1 MKKMNQQEFM
11 NILCI
16 LAKMDERCADR
27 IIKSTQQSFIEVKSA
42 SDFTKQYE
50 SVCVDDLYF
59 NYMFDRMDVPQAAEE
74 VINRIT
80 KAKQVVMKTV
90 QEEQKVIG
98 IDGNHVLDILD
109 RIMHDADN
117 MPPEEPEEPEEPKE
131 PATPVVQPVLTR
143 PVMSK
148 KESSF
153 DDMLSA
159 LEDEDEEE
167 VGNTSTAPEPNDP
180 KKPDTSDDLYNAFD
194 DEDSDLLSAL
204 EEEED
209 GIAEQN
215 PAESDNDETE
225 EEPEETQEEE
235 PEETPE
241 EEPEETQ
248 EEEPE
253 ETQKEQSDGLSLDE
267 SNGEPDDSVNL
278 CSPSLSV
285 SESGNEELCSE
296 LSPVL
301 DERSKHTDGQPNC
314 SGSDCLLQSFPD
326 GKPGRGLPSID
337 DTEEGQEKESVAMDA
352 EQEMK
357 DAFAKI
363 LNFKYR
369 PSSSEEEEAK
379 EIFDTLVKGASRNFF
394 AKPASIKYDVKE
406 EAKKPVNPNGNVSLG
421 DVIAAALGM
430 PEAGKLDTDTG
441 DTGDDFDL

>member
-1 MKKMNQQEFM
+1 MERMNPYEFA
-11 NILCI
+11 NLLCI
-16 LAKMDERCADR
+16 FAQMDGRCADKTIR
-27 IIKSTQQSFIEVKSA
+27 PRQMSFIEVESA
-42 SDFTKQYE
+42 SDSTKKYE
-50 SVCVDDLYF
+50 PICIDDIYVEYLY
-59 NYMFDRMDVPQAAEE
+59 DRMDARQAAEE
-74 VINRIT
+74 AINRIINAKEVVT
-80 KAKQVVMKTV
+80 KKAPEGPKAMH
-90 QEEQKVIG
+90 IMN
-98 IDGNHVLDILD
+98 IDSNHVLDILN

-117 MPPEEPEEPEEPKE
+117 MPPEEPEEPEE

-148 KESSF
+148 KESPF

-167 VGNTSTAPEPNDP
+167 TDDTSAAPESNESE
-180 KKPDTSDDLYNAFD
+180 KPDASGDLYNAFDD

-204 EEEED
+204 ENED
-209 GIAEQN
+209 DDQDEQK

-225 EEPEETQEEE
+225 EEPEETQEEA
-235 PEETPE
+235 
-241 EEPEETQ
+241 PEETQ

-267 SNGEPDDSVNL
+267 SNGEPDD
-278 CSPSLSV
+278 
-285 SESGNEELCSE
+285 
-296 LSPVL
+296 
-301 DERSKHTDGQPNC
+301 
-314 SGSDCLLQSFPD
+314 
-326 GKPGRGLPSID
+326 
-337 DTEEGQEKESVAMDA
+337 TEEGQEKESVAVDI
-352 EQEMK
+352 EQEIK
-357 DAFAKI
+357 DTFAKI

>member
-1 MKKMNQQEFM
+1 MEKMNQQEFM

-16 LAKMDERCADR
+16 LAKMDGRCADR

-59 NYMFDRMDVPQAAEE
+59 NYMFDMMDVPQAAEE

-80 KAKQVVMKTV
+80 KAKQVVTKKDPEGPKAMN
-90 QEEQKVIG
+90 IMN
-98 IDGNHVLDILD
+98 IDSNHVLNILN

-117 MPPEEPEEPEEPKE
+117 IPPDEEPEEPEK
-131 PATPVVQPVLTR
+131 PVAPVVKPVQPVQIAR
-143 PVMSK
+143 PSAL
-148 KESSF
+148 

-159 LEDEDEEE
+159 LEDEEED
-167 VGNTSTAPEPNDP
+167 NTSETPKPNSSE
-180 KKPDTSDDLYNAFD
+180 KPDASGDLYNAFGD
-194 DEDSDLLSAL
+194 DDDSDLLSAL

-209 GIAEQN
+209 NQDEQKPEESN
-215 PAESDNDETE
+215 NNSDNDETE
-225 EEPEETQEEE
+225 EEPEEAQEEE
-235 PEETPE
+235 P
-241 EEPEETQ
+241 
-248 EEEPE
+248 
-253 ETQKEQSDGLSLDE
+253 SGLSLDE
-267 SNGEPDDSVNL
+267 SDGENDNA
-278 CSPSLSV
+278 
-285 SESGNEELCSE
+285 EEN
-296 LSPVL
+296 
-301 DERSKHTDGQPNC
+301 Q
-314 SGSDCLLQSFPD
+314 
-326 GKPGRGLPSID
+326 
-337 DTEEGQEKESVAMDA
+337 EEKVVAVDI

-369 PSSSEEEEAK
+369 PSSSEDEEAK

-406 EAKKPVNPNGNVSLG
+406 EAKKPVNSNGNVSLG

-441 DTGDDFDL
+441 NTGDDFNL

>member
-1 MKKMNQQEFM
+1 MEKMNQQEFM

-16 LAKMDERCADR
+16 LAKMDGRCADKTIR
-27 IIKSTQQSFIEVKSA
+27 PRQMSFIEVESA
-42 SDFTKQYE
+42 SDSTKKYE
-50 SVCVDDLYF
+50 PICIDDIYVEYLY
-59 NYMFDRMDVPQAAEE
+59 DRMDARQAAEE
-74 VINRIT
+74 AINRIINAKEVVT
-80 KAKQVVMKTV
+80 KKAPEGPKAMH
-90 QEEQKVIG
+90 IMN
-98 IDGNHVLDILD
+98 IDSNHVLDILN

-117 MPPEEPEEPEEPKE
+117 MPPKEPEEPEKPEE

-153 DDMLSA
+153 DDMMSA

-167 VGNTSTAPEPNDP
+167 VGNTSTATEHNDS

-241 EEPEETQ
+241 EELEETQ

-267 SNGEPDDSVNL
+267 SNGEP
-278 CSPSLSV
+278 
-285 SESGNEELCSE
+285 
-296 LSPVL
+296 
-301 DERSKHTDGQPNC
+301 
-314 SGSDCLLQSFPD
+314 
-326 GKPGRGLPSID
+326 D

-430 PEAGKLDTDTG
+430 PEAGTLDTDTG
-441 DTGDDFDL
+441 NTGDDFNL

>member
-1 MKKMNQQEFM
+1 MEKMNQQEFM

-16 LAKMDERCADR
+16 LAKMDGRCADR

-59 NYMFDRMDVPQAAEE
+59 NYMFDMMDVPQAAEE

-80 KAKQVVMKTV
+80 KAKQVVT
-90 QEEQKVIG
+90 QKAPEGPKAMNVMN
-98 IDGNHVLDILD
+98 IDSNHVLDILS

-117 MPPEEPEEPEEPKE
+117 IPPDEEPEEPEK
-131 PATPVVQPVLTR
+131 PVAPVVKPVQPVQIAR
-143 PVMSK
+143 PSAL
-148 KESSF
+148 
-153 DDMLSA
+153 DDIMSA
-159 LEDEDEEE
+159 LEDEEE
-167 VGNTSTAPEPNDP
+167 TDDISATPEPNCSE
-180 KKPDTSDDLYNAFD
+180 KPDASGDLYNVFDD
-194 DEDSDLLSAL
+194 DEDNSDLLSAL

-209 GIAEQN
+209 GQAEQKL
-215 PAESDNDETE
+215 AKSDNTETE
-225 EEPEETQEEE
+225 EKS
-235 PEETPE
+235 
-241 EEPEETQ
+241 
-248 EEEPE
+248 E
-253 ETQKEQSDGLSLDE
+253 ETQKEQSDDLSLDE
-267 SNGEPDDSVNL
+267 SNGES
-278 CSPSLSV
+278 
-285 SESGNEELCSE
+285 
-296 LSPVL
+296 
-301 DERSKHTDGQPNC
+301 
-314 SGSDCLLQSFPD
+314 
-326 GKPGRGLPSID
+326 D
-337 DTEEGQEKESVAMDA
+337 DTEEGQEKESVAVDI

-441 DTGDDFDL
+441 NTGDDFNL

>member
-1 MKKMNQQEFM
+1 MERMNPYEFA
-11 NILCI
+11 NLLCI
-16 LAKMDERCADR
+16 FAQMDGRCADKTIR
-27 IIKSTQQSFIEVKSA
+27 PRQMSFIEVESA
-42 SDFTKQYE
+42 SDSTKKYE
-50 SVCVDDLYF
+50 PICIDDIYVEYLY
-59 NYMFDRMDVPQAAEE
+59 DRMDARQAAEE
-74 VINRIT
+74 AINRIINAKEVVT
-80 KAKQVVMKTV
+80 KKAPEGPKAMH
-90 QEEQKVIG
+90 IMN
-98 IDGNHVLDILD
+98 IDSNHVLDILN

-117 MPPEEPEEPEEPKE
+117 MPPKEPEEPEKPEE

-143 PVMSK
+143 PVMPK

-153 DDMLSA
+153 DDMMSA

-167 VGNTSTAPEPNDP
+167 VGNTSTATEHNDS

-241 EEPEETQ
+241 EELEETQ

-267 SNGEPDDSVNL
+267 SNGEP
-278 CSPSLSV
+278 
-285 SESGNEELCSE
+285 
-296 LSPVL
+296 
-301 DERSKHTDGQPNC
+301 
-314 SGSDCLLQSFPD
+314 
-326 GKPGRGLPSID
+326 D

-430 PEAGKLDTDTG
+430 PEAGTLDTDTG
-441 DTGDDFDL
+441 NTGDDFNL

>member
-98 IDGNHVLDILD
+98 IDGNHVLDILN

-117 MPPEEPEEPEEPKE
+117 MPPEEPEEPEKPEE

-153 DDMLSA
+153 DDMMSA

-167 VGNTSTAPEPNDP
+167 VGNTSTAPEHNDS

-225 EEPEETQEEE
+225 EEPEETQ
-235 PEETPE
+235 
-241 EEPEETQ
+241 
-248 EEEPE
+248 
-253 ETQKEQSDGLSLDE
+253 KEQSDGLSLDE
-267 SNGEPDDSVNL
+267 SNGEADDSVNL

-337 DTEEGQEKESVAMDA
+337 DIEEGQEKESVAVDI

-363 LNFKYR
+363 LNFKYW
-369 PSSSEEEEAK
+369 PSSSEDEEAK

>member
-1 MKKMNQQEFM
+1 MERMNPYEFA
-11 NILCI
+11 NLLCI
-16 LAKMDERCADR
+16 FAQMDGRCADKTIR
-27 IIKSTQQSFIEVKSA
+27 PRQMSFIEVESA
-42 SDFTKQYE
+42 SDSTKKYE
-50 SVCVDDLYF
+50 PICIDDIYVEYLY
-59 NYMFDRMDVPQAAEE
+59 DRMDARQAAEE
-74 VINRIT
+74 AINRIINAKEVVT
-80 KAKQVVMKTV
+80 KKAPEGPKAMH
-90 QEEQKVIG
+90 IMN
-98 IDGNHVLDILD
+98 IDSNHVLDILN

-117 MPPEEPEEPEEPKE
+117 MPPKEPEEPEKPEE

-153 DDMLSA
+153 DDMMSA

-167 VGNTSTAPEPNDP
+167 VGNTSTATEHNDS

-241 EEPEETQ
+241 EELEETQ

-267 SNGEPDDSVNL
+267 SNGEP
-278 CSPSLSV
+278 
-285 SESGNEELCSE
+285 
-296 LSPVL
+296 
-301 DERSKHTDGQPNC
+301 
-314 SGSDCLLQSFPD
+314 
-326 GKPGRGLPSID
+326 D

-369 PSSSEEEEAK
+369 PNSSEEEEAK

-441 DTGDDFDL
+441 NTGDDFNL

>member
-1 MKKMNQQEFM
+1 MERMNPYEFA
-11 NILCI
+11 NLLCI
-16 LAKMDERCADR
+16 FAQMDGRCADKTIR
-27 IIKSTQQSFIEVKSA
+27 PRQMSFIEVESA
-42 SDFTKQYE
+42 SDSTKKYE
-50 SVCVDDLYF
+50 PICIDDIYVEYLY
-59 NYMFDRMDVPQAAEE
+59 DRMDARQAAEE
-74 VINRIT
+74 AINRIINAKEVVT
-80 KAKQVVMKTV
+80 KKAPEGPKAMH
-90 QEEQKVIG
+90 IMN
-98 IDGNHVLDILD
+98 IDSNHVLDILN

-117 MPPEEPEEPEEPKE
+117 MPPEEPEEPEE

-148 KESSF
+148 KESPF

-167 VGNTSTAPEPNDP
+167 TDDTSAAPESNESE
-180 KKPDTSDDLYNAFD
+180 KPDASGDLYNAFDD

-204 EEEED
+204 ENED
-209 GIAEQN
+209 DDQDEQK

-225 EEPEETQEEE
+225 EEPEETQEEA
-235 PEETPE
+235 
-241 EEPEETQ
+241 PEETQ

-267 SNGEPDDSVNL
+267 SNGEPDD
-278 CSPSLSV
+278 
-285 SESGNEELCSE
+285 
-296 LSPVL
+296 
-301 DERSKHTDGQPNC
+301 
-314 SGSDCLLQSFPD
+314 
-326 GKPGRGLPSID
+326 
-337 DTEEGQEKESVAMDA
+337 TEEGQEKESVAVDI
-352 EQEMK
+352 EQEIK

-369 PSSSEEEEAK
+369 PSSSEDEEAK

>member
-16 LAKMDERCADR
+16 LAKMDGRCADR

-59 NYMFDRMDVPQAAEE
+59 NYMFDMMDVPQAAEE

-80 KAKQVVMKTV
+80 KAKQVVTKKDPEGPKAMN
-90 QEEQKVIG
+90 IMN
-98 IDGNHVLDILD
+98 IDSNHVLNILN

-117 MPPEEPEEPEEPKE
+117 IPPDEEPEEPEN
-131 PATPVVQPVLTR
+131 PVAPVVKPVQPVQIAR
-143 PVMSK
+143 PSAL
-148 KESSF
+148 

-159 LEDEDEEE
+159 LEDEEED
-167 VGNTSTAPEPNDP
+167 NTSETPKPNSSE
-180 KKPDTSDDLYNAFD
+180 KPDASGDLYNAFGD
-194 DEDSDLLSAL
+194 DDDSDLLSAL

-209 GIAEQN
+209 NQDEQKPEESN
-215 PAESDNDETE
+215 NNSDNDETE
-225 EEPEETQEEE
+225 EEPEEAQEEE
-235 PEETPE
+235 P
-241 EEPEETQ
+241 
-248 EEEPE
+248 
-253 ETQKEQSDGLSLDE
+253 SGLSLDE
-267 SNGEPDDSVNL
+267 SDGENDNA
-278 CSPSLSV
+278 
-285 SESGNEELCSE
+285 EEN
-296 LSPVL
+296 
-301 DERSKHTDGQPNC
+301 Q
-314 SGSDCLLQSFPD
+314 
-326 GKPGRGLPSID
+326 
-337 DTEEGQEKESVAMDA
+337 EEKVVAVDI

-441 DTGDDFDL
+441 NTGDDFNL

>member
-1 MKKMNQQEFM
+1 MEKMNQQEFM

-16 LAKMDERCADR
+16 LAKMDGRCADR

-59 NYMFDRMDVPQAAEE
+59 NYMFDMMDVPQAAEE

-80 KAKQVVMKTV
+80 KAKQVVT
-90 QEEQKVIG
+90 QKAPEGPKAMNVMN
-98 IDGNHVLDILD
+98 IDSNHVLDILS

-117 MPPEEPEEPEEPKE
+117 IPPDEEPEEPEK
-131 PATPVVQPVLTR
+131 PVAPVVKPVQPVQIAR
-143 PVMSK
+143 PSAL
-148 KESSF
+148 
-153 DDMLSA
+153 DDIMSA
-159 LEDEDEEE
+159 LEDEEE
-167 VGNTSTAPEPNDP
+167 TDDISATPEPNCSE
-180 KKPDTSDDLYNAFD
+180 KPDASGDLYNVFDD
-194 DEDSDLLSAL
+194 DEDNSDLLSAL

-209 GIAEQN
+209 GQAEQKL
-215 PAESDNDETE
+215 AKSDNTETE
-225 EEPEETQEEE
+225 EKS
-235 PEETPE
+235 
-241 EEPEETQ
+241 
-248 EEEPE
+248 E
-253 ETQKEQSDGLSLDE
+253 ETQKEQSDDLSLDE
-267 SNGEPDDSVNL
+267 SNGES
-278 CSPSLSV
+278 
-285 SESGNEELCSE
+285 
-296 LSPVL
+296 
-301 DERSKHTDGQPNC
+301 
-314 SGSDCLLQSFPD
+314 
-326 GKPGRGLPSID
+326 D
-337 DTEEGQEKESVAMDA
+337 DTEEGQEKESVDVDI

-441 DTGDDFDL
+441 NTGDDFNL

>member
-98 IDGNHVLDILD
+98 IDGNHVLDILN

-117 MPPEEPEEPEEPKE
+117 MPPEEPEEPEKPEE

-148 KESSF
+148 KESPF

-167 VGNTSTAPEPNDP
+167 TDDTSAAPESNESE
-180 KKPDTSDDLYNAFD
+180 KPDASGDLYNAFDD

-204 EEEED
+204 ENED
-209 GIAEQN
+209 DDQDEQK

-225 EEPEETQEEE
+225 EEPEETQEEA
-235 PEETPE
+235 
-241 EEPEETQ
+241 PEETQ

-267 SNGEPDDSVNL
+267 SNGEPDD
-278 CSPSLSV
+278 
-285 SESGNEELCSE
+285 
-296 LSPVL
+296 
-301 DERSKHTDGQPNC
+301 
-314 SGSDCLLQSFPD
+314 
-326 GKPGRGLPSID
+326 
-337 DTEEGQEKESVAMDA
+337 TEEGQEKESVAVDI

-369 PSSSEEEEAK
+369 PNSSEEEEAK

-394 AKPASIKYDVKE
+394 AKPASIQYDVKE

>member
-98 IDGNHVLDILD
+98 IDGNHVLDILN

-117 MPPEEPEEPEEPKE
+117 IPPEEPEEPEKPEE

-148 KESSF
+148 KESPF

-167 VGNTSTAPEPNDP
+167 TDDTSAAPESNESE
-180 KKPDTSDDLYNAFD
+180 KPDASGDLYNAFDD

-204 EEEED
+204 ENED
-209 GIAEQN
+209 DDQDEQK

-225 EEPEETQEEE
+225 EEPEETQEEA
-235 PEETPE
+235 
-241 EEPEETQ
+241 PEETQ

-267 SNGEPDDSVNL
+267 SNGEPDD
-278 CSPSLSV
+278 
-285 SESGNEELCSE
+285 
-296 LSPVL
+296 
-301 DERSKHTDGQPNC
+301 
-314 SGSDCLLQSFPD
+314 
-326 GKPGRGLPSID
+326 
-337 DTEEGQEKESVAMDA
+337 TEEGQEKESVAVDI
-352 EQEMK
+352 EQEIK

>member
-1 MKKMNQQEFM
+1 MEKMNQQEFM

-16 LAKMDERCADR
+16 LAKMDGRCADR

-59 NYMFDRMDVPQAAEE
+59 NYMFDMMDVPQAAEE

-80 KAKQVVMKTV
+80 KAKQVVTKKAPEGPKAMH
-90 QEEQKVIG
+90 IMN
-98 IDGNHVLDILD
+98 IDSNHVLDILN

-117 MPPEEPEEPEEPKE
+117 MPPKEPEEPEK
-131 PATPVVQPVLTR
+131 PVAPVVKPVQPVQIAR
-143 PVMSK
+143 P
-148 KESSF
+148 SSL
-153 DDMLSA
+153 DDMMSA
-159 LEDEDEEE
+159 LEDEEE
-167 VGNTSTAPEPNDP
+167 TDDISATPEPNCSE
-180 KKPDTSDDLYNAFD
+180 KPDASGDLYNAFDD

-204 EEEED
+204 EDEED
-209 GIAEQN
+209 GMAEQK

-235 PEETPE
+235 PEET
-241 EEPEETQ
+241 
-248 EEEPE
+248 
-253 ETQKEQSDGLSLDE
+253 QKEQSDDLSLDE
-267 SNGEPDDSVNL
+267 SNGEP
-278 CSPSLSV
+278 
-285 SESGNEELCSE
+285 
-296 LSPVL
+296 
-301 DERSKHTDGQPNC
+301 
-314 SGSDCLLQSFPD
+314 
-326 GKPGRGLPSID
+326 D
-337 DTEEGQEKESVAMDA
+337 DTEEGQEKESVAVDI

-430 PEAGKLDTDTG
+430 PEAGTLDTDTG
-441 DTGDDFDL
+441 NTGDDFNL